1 MEISYKYRK
10 KLILIKSII
19 AIVSISVIS
28 SSSTNQSLLTKDVHE
43 QVVKL
48 NK

>member
-19 AIVSISVIS
+19 AIVSISAIS
-28 SSSTNQSLLTKDVHE
+28 SSNTNQSLLLEDVHQ
-43 QVVKL
+43 QVAKS